1 MGLGLAILLIWG
13 LVVIDQLIKFWVVST
28 IALGSSRVLI
38 PKVLSLTNLRN
49 DCSAWSML
57 EGKQTFFIIITVLAV
72 IIIGYFLY
80 RYRQNRAM
88 LIGLSLI
95 MAGALGNFIDRLWQG
110 YVVDMF
116 ETLFINFPIFNFA
129 DSCLT
134 VGVIWLIICIIREK
148 D

>member
-1 MGLGLAILLIWG
+1 MGLGLAILIIIALI
-13 LVVIDQLIKFWVVST
+13 VIDQLIKAWVVST
-28 IALGSSRVLI
+28 IALGSSHVLI
-38 PKVLSLTNLRN
+38 PGVLALTNLRN
-49 DCSAWSML
+49 DGAAWSML
-57 EGKQTFFIIITVLAV
+57 AGKQTFFIIITILAV

-88 LIGLSLI
+88 LIGLSFI
-95 MAGALGNFIDRLWQG
+95 MAGAIGNFIDRLWQG

-134 VGVIWLIICIIREK
+134 IGVVWLIICIIREK